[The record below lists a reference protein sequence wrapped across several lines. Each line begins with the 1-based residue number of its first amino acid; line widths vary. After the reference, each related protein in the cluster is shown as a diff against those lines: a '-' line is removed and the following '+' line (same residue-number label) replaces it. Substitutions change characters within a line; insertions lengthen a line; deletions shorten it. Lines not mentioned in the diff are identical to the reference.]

1 MSMPRPH
8 HGAMDAVVGI
18 ACPCLITTRKF
29 GSHSHVKGGEPLP
42 LPMM

>member
-18 ACPCLITTRKF
+18 ACPCLNTTRNLACTVMSKVV
-29 GSHSHVKGGEPLP
+29 SHCHCQ
-42 LPMM
+42 